1 MKKTYI
7 IPNCK
12 CAELEASDALLAGS
26 EVMGKSVNAI
36 NDENSILVKQDV
48 SHKSLWDE
56 EW

>member
-36 NDENSILVKQDV
+36 NDESSILVKQDV

-56 EW
+56 VW